1 MIMNNREKVIQNA
14 FDLFMTKGGTSL
26 SLNDILKELNMTK
39 GGFYYYFKSRDELI
53 EEIIQRYM
61 LDILWRPLCYIK
73 ENTDESMTAADR
85 LRKYYC
91 LLPNPVIF
99 DCNGKIFKKY
109 SIKSYLLM
117 LYGLLEKHPN
127 LGTAYKSFYEE
138 NIGLIAG
145 VIKEGV
151 EKGEI
156 KNCINPE
163 SYAEIL
169 IAIRDGIVGLSLID
183 DEINIDD
190 KLEKSFDTAWKEIC
204 YEVL

>member
-1 MIMNNREKVIQNA
+1 MDCLKN
-14 FDLFMTKGGTSL
+14 
-26 SLNDILKELNMTK
+26 IL
-39 GGFYYYFKSRDELI
+39 
-53 EEIIQRYM
+53 
-61 LDILWRPLCYIK
+61 
-73 ENTDESMTAADR
+73 
-85 LRKYYC
+85 
-91 LLPNPVIF
+91 
-99 DCNGKIFKKY
+99 
-109 SIKSYLLM
+109 
-117 LYGLLEKHPN
+117 
-127 LGTAYKSFYEE
+127 
-138 NIGLIAG
+138 IGLIAG